1 MNLIQLKIV
10 SFFKKNLEIFLLIIL
25 LIVSVFIT
33 QLYNSNTK
41 KIQRDYLEIIRNS
54 YFKKSV
60 NYFFSNLKP
69 KFEDIE

>member
-33 QLYNSNTK
+33 QLYNLTQKKFK
-41 KIQRDYLEIIRNS
+41 KII
-54 YFKKSV
+54 
-60 NYFFSNLKP
+60 
-69 KFEDIE
+69 